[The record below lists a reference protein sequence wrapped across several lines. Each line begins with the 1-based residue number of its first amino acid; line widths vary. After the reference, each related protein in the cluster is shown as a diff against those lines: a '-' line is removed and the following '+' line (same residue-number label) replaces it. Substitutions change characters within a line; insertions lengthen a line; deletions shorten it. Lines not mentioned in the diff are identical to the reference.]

1 MKESTTVISDD
12 RNLVGVKETFPSSAV
27 PVVSLKMA
35 GKRYGQK
42 WVVREAS
49 FELYPGQIFGL
60 VGPNGAGKTT
70 LLKMITG
77 LVRPSSGTVT
87 LAGQTNR
94 REKTEELPSIG
105 LVIES
110 PPVIDHLSGLR
121 NLQLLA
127 SINNRVSTTEMEASL
142 RQVGLNPEDKRPVRK
157 YSLGM
162 RQRLALAQA
171 IMEKPELL
179 ILDEPTNGL
188 DPQGIADLRNFILQ
202 VKREGISVLLASHLL
217 TEVERICDEI
227 AIIKNGY
234 IVRRFSPKTGNESQ
248 QMQAVIKL
256 TTPKDAETVTDWAK
270 NGKWVVIGEGTDL
283 RLQGAIAMPALIK
296 DLVGLGVSIEAVY
309 PEESDLETIY
319 LREVGGLKQ

>member
-1 MKESTTVISDD
+1 MTKSATI
-12 RNLVGVKETFPSSAV
+12 VKETFRTPTV

-35 GKRYGQK
+35 GKCYGQK

-49 FELYPGQIFGL
+49 FDLYPGQIFGL

-87 LAGQTNR
+87 VASMTNR
-94 REKTEELPSIG
+94 TEKAEALPSIG
-105 LVIES
+105 LVIEN
-110 PPVIDHLSGLR
+110 PPAIDHLSGLR

-127 SINNRVSTTEMEASL
+127 SIKNRISTTEMAAAL
-142 RQVGLNPEDKRPVRK
+142 RQVGLSPEDKRPVRK

-188 DPQGIADLRNFILQ
+188 DPQGIADLRNFLMQ
-202 VKREGISVLLASHLL
+202 LKQEGVSILLASHLL
-217 TEVERICDEI
+217 TEVERICDEVV
-227 AIIKNGY
+227 IIKNGH
-234 IVRRFSPKTGNESQ
+234 IVHRVTQKTGNEPQ
-248 QMQAVIKL
+248 QRHAAIKL
-256 TTPKDAETVTDWAK
+256 STPKDGKIVADWAK
-270 NGKWVVIGEGTDL
+270 NKEWLVIGEGIDL

-296 DLVGLGVSIEAVY
+296 DLVSLGVSIEAVY

-319 LREVGGLKQ
+319 LREVGGLNQ

>member
-1 MKESTTVISDD
+1 MTKSTTII
-12 RNLVGVKETFPSSAV
+12 KETFRPPTV

-49 FELYPGQIFGL
+49 FDLYPGQIFGL

-87 LAGQTNR
+87 VAGMSNR
-94 REKTEELPSIG
+94 TEKAEALPSIG
-105 LVIES
+105 LVIEN
-110 PPVIDHLSGLR
+110 PPAIDHLSGLR

-127 SINNRVSTTEMEASL
+127 SIKNQIGATEMAAAL

-188 DPQGIADLRNFILQ
+188 DPQGIADLRNFLMQ
-202 VKREGISVLLASHLL
+202 LKQEGVSILLASHLL
-217 TEVERICDEI
+217 TEVERICDEVV
-227 AIIKNGY
+227 IIKNGH
-234 IVRRFSPKTGNESQ
+234 IVHRVTQKTGNEPQ
-248 QMQAVIKL
+248 QRHVAIKL
-256 TTPKDAETVTDWAK
+256 TTPKDGKIVADWAK
-270 NGKWVVIGEGTDL
+270 NKEWLVIGEGIDL
-283 RLQGAIAMPALIK
+283 RLQGVIAMPALIK
-296 DLVGLGVSIEAVY
+296 DLVSLGISIEAVY

-319 LREVGGLKQ
+319 LREVGGLNQ

>member
-1 MKESTTVISDD
+1 
-12 RNLVGVKETFPSSAV
+12 
-27 PVVSLKMA
+27 MA

-49 FELYPGQIFGL
+49 FDLYPGQIFGL

-87 LAGQTNR
+87 VASMTNR
-94 REKTEELPSIG
+94 TEKAEALPSIG
-105 LVIES
+105 LVIEN
-110 PPVIDHLSGLR
+110 PPAIDHLSGLR

-127 SINNRVSTTEMEASL
+127 SIKNRISTTEMAAAL
-142 RQVGLNPEDKRPVRK
+142 RQVGLSPEDKRPVRK

-188 DPQGIADLRNFILQ
+188 DPQGIADLRNFLMQ
-202 VKREGISVLLASHLL
+202 LKQEGVSILLASHLL
-217 TEVERICDEI
+217 TEVERICDEVV
-227 AIIKNGY
+227 IIKNGH
-234 IVRRFSPKTGNESQ
+234 IVHRVTQKTGNEPQ
-248 QMQAVIKL
+248 QRHAAIKL
-256 TTPKDAETVTDWAK
+256 STPKDGKIVADWAK
-270 NGKWVVIGEGTDL
+270 NKEWLVIGEGIDL

-296 DLVGLGVSIEAVY
+296 DLVSLGVSIEAVY

-319 LREVGGLKQ
+319 LREVGGLNQ